1 MKILVTGGTGKVG
14 SAVVGQLLKRGAAVR
29 VLTRKQPAPGLMP
42 ASVEIA
48 VGDLLDPK
56 SVHAALEGIDKL
68 FLLNGVVADELT
80 QALIAFDLAKKVQVK
95 HVTYLSVFEAQKFSD
110 VPHFASK
117 LAVET
122 ALKQFDVPFT
132 VLRPNYF
139 FQNDVT
145 LKDALIGG
153 GVYPMPLGP
162 QGISAVDIRDIGEA
176 AAISLMEEGHRNKI
190 YNLVGPTVLSG
201 TKAAEIWSGLL
212 GKTIH
217 YTGEALDPF
226 EEKLRSFLPA
236 WMAFDMRIM
245 FQGYLE
251 RGFAAG
257 KGDVESL
264 TALLG
269 HAPRSYE
276 AFAKETAASWTQAS

>member
-14 SAVVGQLLKRGAAVR
+14 SAVVQQLLERGASVR
-29 VLTRKQPAPGLMP
+29 VLTRKQPAPGLVP

-48 VGDLLDPK
+48 VGDLLDPT

-80 QALIAFDLAKKVQVK
+80 QALIAFDLAKKFQVK
-95 HVTYLSVFEAQKFSD
+95 HVTYLSVFEAQKFPD

-132 VLRPNYF
+132 ILRPNYF

-162 QGISAVDIRDIGEA
+162 QGLSAVDIRDIAEA
-176 AAISLMEEGHRNKI
+176 AAITLTKEEHGNKT
-190 YNLVGPTVLSG
+190 YNLVGPAVLTGS
-201 TKAAEIWSGLL
+201 KVAEIWSDLL

-226 EEKLRSFLPA
+226 EENLRTFLPA
-236 WMAFDMRIM
+236 WMAFDMRMM

-251 RGFAAG
+251 RGFTAG
-257 KGDVESL
+257 NGDVEAL

-269 HAPRSYE
+269 HAPRTYE
-276 AFAKETAASWTQAS
+276 AFAKEIASGWKQIS